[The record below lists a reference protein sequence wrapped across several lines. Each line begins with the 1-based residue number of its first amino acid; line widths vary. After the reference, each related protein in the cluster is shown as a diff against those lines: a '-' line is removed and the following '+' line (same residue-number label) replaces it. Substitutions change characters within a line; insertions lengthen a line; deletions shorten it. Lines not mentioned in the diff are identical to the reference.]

1 MKIVQVSRFLAKPFG
16 VAVKEISLLERQG
29 AWPFA
34 AQHSTVERTQV
45 RKRPHSYIVV
55 PRARACRAWGF

>member
-1 MKIVQVSRFLAKPFG
+1 VEQNCKEEADGNVKIVQVSRFLAKPFG

-45 RKRPHSYIVV
+45 RERPHS
-55 PRARACRAWGF
+55 